1 LTPTDAS
8 IPSLKVLFSDLMIIA
23 IDGPA
28 GVGKS
33 SAAKALAQKLN
44 FTYVD
49 TGAMYRAVALSA
61 IEKDLDPKSDAATIA
76 KIAEELPLHFE
87 EAGKSTY
94 IGERNVSHEIRS
106 PEVSLFASKVAAL
119 KSVREV
125 LVHKQRH
132 LGRAAEQACGGAV
145 LEGRDIQTV
154 VFPRAE
160 VKVFLIASPITRAAR
175 RQQEWEEEGKKIHLD
190 DAQTQL
196 SERDQR
202 DTERA
207 AAPLQPAEDADLI
220 ATDGLT
226 LEQVVEKI
234 MGLVRAAQK

>member
-1 LTPTDAS
+1 
-8 IPSLKVLFSDLMIIA
+8 MIIA

-33 SAAKALAQKLN
+33 SAAKALAQNLH
-44 FTYVD
+44 FTYID
-49 TGAMYRAVALSA
+49 TGAMYRAVALTA
-61 IEKDLDPKSDAATIA
+61 IEQHLDPKQDAAAVAQIA
-76 KIAEELPLHFE
+76 NDLPLRFKD
-87 EAGKSTY
+87 AGKSTF
-94 IGERNVSHEIRS
+94 IGERDISHEIRS

-119 KSVREV
+119 PAVREV
-125 LVHKQRH
+125 LVSKQRQ
-132 LGRAAEQACGGAV
+132 LGRAAEKACGGAV

-160 VKVFLIASPITRAAR
+160 VKVFLLASPVTRAAR
-175 RQQEWEEEGKKIHLD
+175 RQQEWHEEGKKIHLD

-196 SERDQR
+196 TERDNR
-202 DTERA
+202 DTDRA
-207 AAPLQPAEDADLI
+207 AAPMQPAEDADLI

-234 MGLVRAAQK
+234 MELVRAVQATSI

>member
-1 LTPTDAS
+1 
-8 IPSLKVLFSDLMIIA
+8 MIIA

-33 SAAKALAQKLN
+33 SAAKALAQNLH
-44 FTYVD
+44 FTYID

-61 IEKDLDPKSDAATIA
+61 IEASLDPHKDAAAIA
-76 KIAEELPLHFE
+76 KLAEELPLHFE
-87 EAGKSTY
+87 DAGKSTF
-94 IGERNVSHEIRS
+94 IGEREVSHEIRS

-119 KSVREV
+119 NSVREV
-125 LVHKQRH
+125 LVYKQRQ
-132 LGRAAEQACGGAV
+132 LGHAAEQTCGGAV

-160 VKVFLIASPITRAAR
+160 VKVFLLASPITRAAR
-175 RQQEWEEEGKKIHLD
+175 RQKEWHEEGKKIHLD

-202 DTERA
+202 DTDRA
-207 AAPLQPAEDADLI
+207 AAPMQPAEDADLI
-220 ATDGLT
+220 ATDGLS

-234 MGLVRAAQK
+234 MELVQGVRNQQ

>member
-1 LTPTDAS
+1 
-8 IPSLKVLFSDLMIIA
+8 MIIA

-33 SAAKALAQKLN
+33 SAAKALAQELN
-44 FTYVD
+44 FAYID
-49 TGAMYRAVALSA
+49 TGAMYRAVAMMA
-61 IEKDLDPKSDAATIA
+61 IESDLDSKQDAT
-76 KIAEELPLHFE
+76 KIAQIAEDLPLRFE
-87 EAGKSTY
+87 DAGKSTF
-94 IGERNVSHEIRS
+94 IGERDVSHEIRS

-125 LVHKQRH
+125 LVHKQRQ

-175 RQQEWEEEGKKIHLD
+175 RQQEWQDEGKKVLLD
-190 DAQTQL
+190 DAHTQL

-234 MGLVRAAQK
+234 MELVRAAQTK

>member
-1 LTPTDAS
+1 
-8 IPSLKVLFSDLMIIA
+8 MIIA

-44 FTYVD
+44 FTYID
-49 TGAMYRAVALSA
+49 TGAMYRAVALTA
-61 IEKDLDPKSDAATIA
+61 IETHLDPQQHATEIA
-76 KIAEELPLHFE
+76 KAAEEMPLRFE
-87 EAGKSTY
+87 DAGKSTF
-94 IGERNVSHEIRS
+94 IGDRDVSHEIRS

-119 KSVREV
+119 KAVREI
-125 LVHKQRH
+125 LVHKQRQ
-132 LGRAAEQACGGAV
+132 LGRAAEQSTGGAV

-175 RQQEWEEEGKKIHLD
+175 RQKEWHEEGKKVHLD
-190 DAQTQL
+190 DAHTQL
-196 SERDQR
+196 TERDQR

-207 AAPLQPAEDADLI
+207 AAPLQPAEDAHLI

-226 LEQVVEKI
+226 LEQVVESI
-234 MGLVRAAQK
+234 MELVRAVSR

>member
-1 LTPTDAS
+1 
-8 IPSLKVLFSDLMIIA
+8 MIIA

-44 FTYVD
+44 FTYID
-49 TGAMYRAVALSA
+49 TGAMYRAVALTA
-61 IEKDLDPKSDAATIA
+61 IEQQLDPKENAAAIA
-76 KIAEELPLHFE
+76 KIAEELPLRFE
-87 EAGKSTY
+87 DAGKSTF
-94 IGERNVSHEIRS
+94 IGERDISHEIRS

-119 KSVREV
+119 KAVRET
-125 LVHKQRH
+125 LVQKQRQ
-132 LGRAAEQACGGAV
+132 LGRAAEHSCGGAV

-160 VKVFLIASPITRAAR
+160 VKVFLLASPITRAAR
-175 RQQEWEEEGKKIHLD
+175 RQQEWQEEGKKIHLD

-202 DTERA
+202 DTDRA
-207 AAPLQPAEDADLI
+207 SAPMQPAEDADLI
-220 ATDGLT
+220 ATDGLS

-234 MGLVRAAQK
+234 MELVKAARKE

>member
-1 LTPTDAS
+1 
-8 IPSLKVLFSDLMIIA
+8 MIIA

-33 SAAKALAQKLN
+33 SAAKALAQNLN
-44 FTYVD
+44 FTYID
-49 TGAMYRAVALSA
+49 TGAMYRAVALTA
-61 IEKDLDPKSDAATIA
+61 IEQSLDPQNDAAAIA
-76 KIAEELPLHFE
+76 KFAEDLPLRFE
-87 EAGKSTY
+87 DAGKSTF

-125 LVHKQRH
+125 LVHKQRQ
-132 LGRAAEQACGGAV
+132 LGRAAEQICGGAV

-175 RQQEWEEEGKKIHLD
+175 RQREWQEEGQKVLLG

-234 MGLVRAAQK
+234 MELVRAVQKQEHKK

>member
-1 LTPTDAS
+1 
-8 IPSLKVLFSDLMIIA
+8 MIIA

-33 SAAKALAQKLN
+33 SAAKALAQNLN
-44 FTYVD
+44 FTYID
-49 TGAMYRAVALSA
+49 TGAMYRAVALIA
-61 IEKDLDPKSDAATIA
+61 IEQHLNPQNDAAAIA
-76 KIAEELPLHFE
+76 QIAGDLPLHFE
-87 EAGKSTY
+87 DAGKSTF
-94 IGERNVSHEIRS
+94 IGERDISHEIRS

-125 LVHKQRH
+125 LVHKQRQ

-160 VKVFLIASPITRAAR
+160 VKVFLLASPITRAAR
-175 RQQEWEEEGKKIHLD
+175 RQKEWHEEGKKIHLD

-207 AAPLQPAEDADLI
+207 AAPMQPAEDANLI

-234 MGLVRAAQK
+234 MELVQAIQDQ